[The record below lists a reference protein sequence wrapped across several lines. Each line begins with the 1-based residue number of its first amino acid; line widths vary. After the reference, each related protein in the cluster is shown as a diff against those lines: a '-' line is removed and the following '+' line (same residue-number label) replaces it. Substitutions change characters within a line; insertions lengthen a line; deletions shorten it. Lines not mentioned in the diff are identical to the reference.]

1 MFLKLHLYFQMS
13 QGLLIF
19 SQNTVIQQAYMDGF
33 SMVEAQVRRKLLPL
47 VCFGSQYWEPQCLLL
62 FL

>member
-1 MFLKLHLYFQMS
+1 MS

-33 SMVEAQVRRKLLPL
+33 SMVEAQVRKKLLPL
-47 VCFGSQYWEPQCLLL
+47 VCFGSQYWQPQCLLL